1 MEGCNWCF
9 TLNNYTSEDEDLL
22 KSFFNEYCRYMVYG
36 KEIGSKEHTPHLQ
49 GYIQLK
55 KKLRMLSLKK
65 KIGINTIHLELQR
78 AKNSEDAR
86 NYCLK
91 DGDIVE
97 YGEFLKF
104 GSPKAKKDNLRQ
116 QIINCESWNDVL
128 KLIQTKPGYL
138 NYAKEVWK
146 IKQYEENKKLVP
158 FLGKFYPWQQWL
170 FDMTQQR
177 NDRDI
182 YIICDPAGGKGKSYF
197 CGVMEDSFGAL
208 CIQPQKA
215 NDIRY
220 LYNGEE
226 IVLFDI
232 PRNNKYNCYGVIE
245 EIKDGYVVSGKYEGK
260 IIRQKN
266 PVFVGIFTNSRYGEE
281 IANKY
286 SQHKIV
292 LVYFKSDIEE
302 VKSDEDMI
310 DDYKRS
316 IKYRHVII
324 DDNNKEELIIC
335 NMTDLLNQLNIK

>member
-1 MEGCNWCF
+1 MQARNWCF
-9 TLNNYTSEDEDLL
+9 TINNYTSEHEDLL
-22 KSFFNEYCRYMVYG
+22 KTFFNEYCRYMVYG

-55 KKLRMLSLKK
+55 KLERMTSIKK
-65 KIGINTIHLELQR
+65 KLGINTIHLEKQR
-78 AKNSEDAR
+78 AKNNEDAK

-91 DGDIVE
+91 DGDIIE
-97 YGEFLKF
+97 YGEFLKG
-104 GSPKAKKDNLRQ
+104 GSPKLQKENIYRQ
-116 QIINCESWNDVL
+116 IYDSETWDDVL
-128 KLIQTKPGYL
+128 DLIKTRPGYL

-146 IKQYEENKKLVP
+146 IRKPKLIP
-158 FLGKFYPWQQWL
+158 FTGKFYPWQQWL

-177 NDRDI
+177 NDIDI
-182 YIICDPAGGKGKSYF
+182 YIICDPIGKKGKSYF
-197 CGVMEDSFGAL
+197 CQVMRESFGAA
-208 CIQPQKA
+208 IFRPQKVT
-215 NDIRY
+215 DIRY

-226 IVLFDI
+226 IVLFNI
-232 PRNNKYNCYGVIE
+232 PKNNKYNCYGVIE
-245 EIKDGYVVSGKYEGK
+245 EIKNGHVVSGKYEGK

-292 LVYFKSDIEE
+292 LVYFKSDIDK
-302 VKSDEDMI
+302 VKENEDMI
-310 DDYKRS
+310 DNYKRS

>member
-1 MEGCNWCF
+1 MEGRNWCF
-9 TLNNYTSEDEDLL
+9 TLNNYTSEHEDLL

-65 KIGINTIHLELQR
+65 KLGINTIHLELQR

-97 YGEFLKF
+97 YGEFLKG

-116 QIINCESWNDVL
+116 QIFDCDTWEDVL
-128 KLIQTKPGYL
+128 KLIQSRPGYL

-146 IKQYEENKKLVP
+146 LRKPKLIP
-158 FLGKFYPWQQWL
+158 FTGKFFPWQQWI
-170 FDMTQQR
+170 FDMIQQR

-182 YIICDPAGGKGKSYF
+182 YIICDPIGGKGKSYF

-208 CIQPQKA
+208 CLYPQKA
-215 NDIRY
+215 NDLRY

-226 IVLFDI
+226 IVLFDV
-232 PRNNKYNCYGVIE
+232 PRNNRYNYYGVVE
-245 EIKDGYVVSGKYEGK
+245 EIKNGYVVSGKYEGK

-266 PVFVGIFTNSRYGEE
+266 PVFVGIFTNSIYGTE
-281 IANKY
+281 IAKKF
-286 SQHKIV
+286 SADRIV
-292 LVYFKSDIEE
+292 LLYFKSDIEE
-302 VKSDEDMI
+302 VKNDEDML